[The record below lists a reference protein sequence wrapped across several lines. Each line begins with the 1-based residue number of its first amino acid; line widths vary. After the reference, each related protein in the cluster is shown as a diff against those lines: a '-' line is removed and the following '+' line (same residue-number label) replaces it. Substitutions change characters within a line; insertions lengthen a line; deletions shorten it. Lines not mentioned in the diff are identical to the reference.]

1 MAKMAWCLEMAGAT
15 VIDGDGAT
23 FASGGDSMRE
33 RAAARVGGGGA
44 RCGGVRGRATAGPRA
59 TWVAAGHGVAGARG
73 RRRGLRRR
81 WGRSGEGARGGD
93 GWGTGGGGG
102 ARGRGLRRWRARS
115 AAVARG
121 RGGEKRRRRAAV
133 AGECVSEREEGE
145 PVLG

>member
-81 WGRSGEGARGGD
+81 WGRSGARAAAVARKV
-93 GWGTGGGGG
+93 GGGG
-102 ARGRGLRRWRARS
+102 ARSWRGE
-115 AAVARG
+115 AAAARG
-121 RGGEKRRRRAAV
+121 SGG
-133 AGECVSEREEGE
+133 
-145 PVLG
+145 

>member
-73 RRRGLRRR
+73 RRRGL
-81 WGRSGEGARGGD
+81 GGRGG
-93 GWGTGGGGG
+93 GAGGGPGGGGG